1 MKQLSMQGMKGFFA
15 AESEG
20 VYNAFNVTAEQII
33 VQAKQIAE
41 KRFENRKEIVSAD
54 EAKSFIWA
62 AMQNLEQEVFA
73 CLFLDTKHQVI
84 SFEKMFF
91 GTIDAASVYPR
102 EVVKKTLQLNAAA
115 VIFTHNHPSLDPS
128 PSNADISITKRLT
141 EALALIDV
149 RVLDHIIVGSDTYSF
164 AENGLLG

>member
-1 MKQLSMQGMKGFFA
+1 MSMQGMNGFFA

-20 VYNAFNVTAEQII
+20 IYNAFNVTAEQII
-33 VQAKQIAE
+33 IQAKQIAE
-41 KRFENRKEIVSAD
+41 KSFKNRKKIESPD

-73 CLFLDTKHQVI
+73 CLFLNLKHQII

-102 EVVKKTLQLNAAA
+102 EVVKKALQLNAAA

-128 PSNADISITKRLT
+128 PSSADISITKRLT
-141 EALALIDV
+141 DALALIDV

-164 AENGLLG
+164 AENGEL

>member
-1 MKQLSMQGMKGFFA
+1 MKQLSMQGMNGFFS

-20 VYNAFNVTAEQII
+20 IYNAFNVTAEQII
-33 VQAKQIAE
+33 SQAKQIAE
-41 KRFENRKEIVSAD
+41 KSFKNRKKIESPD

-73 CLFLDTKHQVI
+73 CLFLNTKHQII

-91 GTIDAASVYPR
+91 GTIDATSVYPR
-102 EVVKKTLQLNAAA
+102 EVVKKALQLNAAA

-149 RVLDHIIVGSDTYSF
+149 RVLDHVIVGSDTYSF
-164 AENGLLG
+164 AENGEL

>member
-1 MKQLSMQGMKGFFA
+1 MSMQGMNGFFA

-20 VYNAFNVTAEQII
+20 IYNAFNVTAEQII

-41 KRFENRKEIVSAD
+41 QSFKNRKQIESPD

-73 CLFLDTKHQVI
+73 CLFLNTKHQII

-91 GTIDAASVYPR
+91 GTIDGASVYPR
-102 EVVKKTLQLNAAA
+102 EVVKKALQLNAAA

-128 PSNADISITKRLT
+128 PSNADISITERLT

-149 RVLDHIIVGSDTYSF
+149 RVLDHVIVGSDTYSF
-164 AENGLLG
+164 AENGKL

>member
-1 MKQLSMQGMKGFFA
+1 MSMQGMNGFFA

-20 VYNAFNVTAEQII
+20 IYNAFNVTAEQII

-41 KRFENRKEIVSAD
+41 QSFKNRKQIESPD

-73 CLFLDTKHQVI
+73 CLFLNTKHQII

-91 GTIDAASVYPR
+91 GTIDGASVYPR
-102 EVVKKTLQLNAAA
+102 EVVKKALQLNAAA

-128 PSNADISITKRLT
+128 PSNADISITERLT

-164 AENGLLG
+164 AENGKL

>member
-1 MKQLSMQGMKGFFA
+1 MSMQGMNGFFA

-20 VYNAFNVTAEQII
+20 IYNAFNVTAEQII
-33 VQAKQIAE
+33 IQAKQIAE
-41 KRFENRKEIVSAD
+41 KSFKNRKKIESPD

-73 CLFLDTKHQVI
+73 CLFLNSKHQII

-102 EVVKKTLQLNAAA
+102 EVVKKALQLNAAA

-128 PSNADISITKRLT
+128 PSSADISITKRLT
-141 EALALIDV
+141 DALALIDV

-164 AENGLLG
+164 AENGEL